1 MRNLKR
7 VSSLI
12 AVCATA
18 LSLFGCGD
26 DKTTDGGGTPPKEL
40 RPGKYNAARH
50 VGSGISLTAGFM
62 NGSLYTDAQQGGQ
75 KHSYDYLLA
84 KAVHGASTDD
94 LFKVPAFGN
103 PGLGG
108 ALFDT
113 TVPGNVRLISNRVEL
128 TGVTGA
134 GTPITRTNLL
144 TANLQPDGLTTL
156 TRPYN
161 NLGIPGSLALDI
173 LSDVP
178 FDFGTGRTSP
188 FYQFIFRNQA
198 FGSNGVQQAI
208 NLLKAQPADS
218 LKLFTLWTGAN
229 EVLGFVTSGG
239 VTPIFPINNF
249 RPLYDTILARVKREV
264 PNVKIIVFN
273 VPNVAS
279 IPFATFLGPN
289 ARAVAT
295 QRNLAR
301 IFYAKGDRV
310 DSVATADVG
319 DVTKFMILLPG
330 GAGVSFIGDNTTGVK
345 GILWRTLLASVNN
358 SRALQG
364 QSPLTLQ
371 QLTASF
377 TGGAGVDTT
386 QPIGARENPLPDQ
399 FTLNQSEI
407 AEANAAV
414 SAYNTFI
421 NSKNSQTEGI
431 FVVDIAGLFDRVVQ
445 QGIISPDGEDLRAT
459 FLTGGIFTLDGVHPG
474 PKGHA
479 IVANQMIPIIER
491 EFGASIPAINTRNLP
506 DGIYRIS
513 PSARVLNGD
522 GLPSK
527 EFLSQFTPQTLM
539 PAIQAVGGHY

>member
-1 MRNLKR
+1 MRNIKR
-7 VSSLI
+7 ISVWVAL
-12 AVCATA
+12 CATA
-18 LSLFGCGD
+18 ISLFGCGD
-26 DKTTDGGGTPPKEL
+26 DNGADNGGTPPKEL
-40 RPGKYNAARH
+40 RPGRYNAARH
-50 VGSGISLTAGFM
+50 VGNGVSLTAGFM
-62 NGSLYTDAQQGGQ
+62 NGSLYTDAQGGQ
-75 KHSYDYLLA
+75 KHSYDYLIA

-108 ALFDT
+108 VVFDT
-113 TVPGNVRLISNRVEL
+113 SAPGNARLISNRVEL
-128 TGVTGA
+128 VGVTGA
-134 GTPITRTNLL
+134 GTPITRTNLSP
-144 TANLQPDGLTTL
+144 ANFPPEGFTL

-161 NLGIPGSLALDI
+161 NLGIPGSLAFDI
-173 LSDVP
+173 LSDAP
-178 FDFGTGRTSP
+178 FTFGTGRASP
-188 FYQFIFRNQA
+188 FYQFIFRDQRL
-198 FGSNGVQQAI
+198 GSNGVQQAI

-239 VTPIFPINNF
+239 VTPIFQIDNF

-264 PNVKIIVFN
+264 PNVKIVVFN
-273 VPNVAS
+273 IPNVAS

-295 QRNLAR
+295 QRGLAR
-301 IFYAKGDRV
+301 IFYAKGTTV

-330 GAGVSFIGDNTTGVK
+330 GAGVGFIGDTTNGVK
-345 GILWRTLLASVNN
+345 GILWRTLLASINN
-358 SRALQG
+358 SRRLAGLP
-364 QSPLTLQ
+364 SVNLQ
-371 QLTASF
+371 QLTAGF
-377 TGGAGVDTT
+377 TGGLGVDTT
-386 QPIGARENPLPDQ
+386 KPIGSRENPLPDQ
-399 FTLNQSEI
+399 FTLDQSEI
-407 AEANAAV
+407 AAANAAV
-414 SAYNTFI
+414 TAYNTFI

-445 QGIISPDGEDLRAT
+445 QGITSPDGEELRAT

-506 DGIYRIS
+506 DGIYRVS

-522 GLPSK
+522 GLPNQ

-539 PAIQAVGGHY
+539 PTIQAVGGHY

>member
-1 MRNLKR
+1 MRNIKR
-7 VSSLI
+7 ISVWVAL
-12 AVCATA
+12 CATA
-18 LSLFGCGD
+18 ISLFGCGD
-26 DKTTDGGGTPPKEL
+26 DNGADNGGTPPKEL
-40 RPGKYNAARH
+40 RPGRYNAARH
-50 VGSGISLTAGFM
+50 VGNGVSLTAGFM
-62 NGSLYTDAQQGGQ
+62 NGSLYTDPQGGQ
-75 KHSYDYLLA
+75 KHSYDYLIA

-108 ALFDT
+108 VVFDT
-113 TVPGNVRLISNRVEL
+113 SAPGNARLISNRVEL
-128 TGVTGA
+128 VGVTGA
-134 GTPITRTNLL
+134 GTPITRTNLSP
-144 TANLQPDGLTTL
+144 ANFPPEGFTL

-161 NLGIPGSLALDI
+161 NLGIPGSLARDI
-173 LSDVP
+173 LSDDP
-178 FDFGTGRTSP
+178 FDTRPSP
-188 FYQFIFRNQA
+188 FYRFIFRNQA

-239 VTPIFPINNF
+239 VTAISPIDDF
-249 RPLYDTILARVKREV
+249 RPSYDTILARVKREV

-295 QRNLAR
+295 QRGLAR
-301 IFYAKGDRV
+301 IFYAKGTTV

-330 GAGVSFIGDNTTGVK
+330 GAGVGFIGDTTNGVK
-345 GILWRTLLASVNN
+345 GILWRTLLASINN
-358 SRALQG
+358 SRRLAGLP
-364 QSPLTLQ
+364 SVNLQ
-371 QLTASF
+371 QLTAGF
-377 TGGAGVDTT
+377 TGGLGVDTT
-386 QPIGARENPLPDQ
+386 KPIGSRENPLPDQ
-399 FTLNQSEI
+399 FTLDQSEI
-407 AEANAAV
+407 AAANAAV
-414 SAYNTFI
+414 TAYNTFI

-445 QGIISPDGEDLRAT
+445 QGITSPDGEELRAT

-506 DGIYRIS
+506 DGIYRVS

-522 GLPSK
+522 GLPSQ

-539 PAIQAVGGHY
+539 PTIQAVGGHY

>member
-1 MRNLKR
+1 MRNIKLL
-7 VSSLI
+7 SSLL
-12 AVCATA
+12 ALCATA
-18 LSLFGCGD
+18 ISLFGCGD
-26 DKTTDGGGTPPKEL
+26 DNGADNGGTPPKEL

-50 VGSGISLTAGFM
+50 VGIGVSLTAGFM

-108 ALFDT
+108 VLFDT
-113 TVPGNVRLISNRVEL
+113 TAPGNARLISNRVEL

-134 GTPITRTNLL
+134 GTPITRTNLSP
-144 TANLQPDGLTTL
+144 ANLQPEGLTTL
-156 TRPYN
+156 QRPYN
-161 NLGIPGSLALDI
+161 NLGIPGSLARDI
-173 LSDVP
+173 LSDDP
-178 FDFGTGRTSP
+178 FGFGAGRQSP
-188 FYQFIFRNQA
+188 FYQFIFRDQRL
-198 FGSNGVQQAI
+198 GSNGVQQAI

-239 VTPIFPINNF
+239 VTPIFPIDNF

-273 VPNVAS
+273 IPNVAS

-295 QRNLAR
+295 QRGLAR
-301 IFYAKGDRV
+301 IFYAKDTTV

-319 DVTKFMILLPG
+319 NVTKFMILLPA
-330 GAGVSFIGDNTTGVK
+330 GAGVAAIGDTTTGVK
-345 GILWRTLLASVNN
+345 GILWRTLLASINN
-358 SRALQG
+358 SRLLRG
-364 QSPLTLQ
+364 ETPINLQ
-371 QLTASF
+371 QLTAGF

-386 QPIGARENPLPDQ
+386 KPIGSRENPLPDQ
-399 FTLNQSEI
+399 FTLDPREI
-407 AEANAAV
+407 EAADKAV
-414 SAYNTFI
+414 ADYNTFI

-445 QGIISPDGEDLRAT
+445 QGITSPDGEELRAT

-506 DGIYRIS
+506 DGIYRVS

-539 PAIQAVGGHY
+539 PTIQAVGGHY

>member
-1 MRNLKR
+1 MRNIKR

-26 DKTTDGGGTPPKEL
+26 DKATDNGGTPPKEL

-50 VGSGISLTAGFM
+50 VGIGVSLTAGFM

-134 GTPITRTNLL
+134 GTPITRTNLS

-173 LSDVP
+173 LSDAP
-178 FDFGTGRTSP
+178 FGFGTGRTSP

-239 VTPIFPINNF
+239 VTPIFPIDNF

-273 VPNVAS
+273 VPNVAT

-295 QRNLAR
+295 QRGLAR
-301 IFYAKGDRV
+301 IFYAKGSSV

-371 QLTASF
+371 QLTVSF

-386 QPIGARENPLPDQ
+386 KPIGSRENPLPDQ

-414 SAYNTFI
+414 TAYNTFI
-421 NSKNSQTEGI
+421 NSKNSQTGI

-445 QGIISPDGEDLRAT
+445 QGITSPDGEDLRAT

-506 DGIYRIS
+506 DGIYRVS

>member
-1 MRNLKR
+1 MRNIKR

-12 AVCATA
+12 ALCATA

-26 DKTTDGGGTPPKEL
+26 DKATDDGGTPPKEL
-40 RPGKYNAARH
+40 RPGRYNAARH
-50 VGSGISLTAGFM
+50 VGLGISLTAGFM

-84 KAVHGASTDD
+84 KAVHGTSTDD

-113 TVPGNVRLISNRVEL
+113 TAPGNVRLISNRVEL

-134 GTPITRTNLL
+134 GTPITRTNLS
-144 TANLQPDGLTTL
+144 TANLQPEGLTTL

-161 NLGIPGSLALDI
+161 NLGIPGSLAFDI
-173 LSDVP
+173 LSDDP
-178 FDFGTGRTSP
+178 FNTRPSP

-198 FGSNGVQQAI
+198 FGSTGVQQAI
-208 NLLKAQPADS
+208 NLLNTQPADS

-239 VTPIFPINNF
+239 VTTIFPIDDF

-264 PNVKIIVFN
+264 PNVKIILFN

-295 QRNLAR
+295 QRGLAR
-301 IFYAKGDRV
+301 IFYAKGTTV

-319 DVTKFMILLPG
+319 DVTKFMIMLPG
-330 GAGVSFIGDNTTGVK
+330 GAGVGFIGDNTDGVK
-345 GILWRTLLASVNN
+345 GILWRTLLASINN
-358 SRALQG
+358 SRLLGGQG
-364 QSPLTLQ
+364 PINLQ
-371 QLTASF
+371 QLTAGF
-377 TGGAGVDTT
+377 TGGLGVDTT
-386 QPIGARENPLPDQ
+386 RPIGSRENPLPDQ
-399 FTLNQSEI
+399 FTLDQSEI
-407 AEANAAV
+407 AAANAAV
-414 SAYNTFI
+414 AAYNNFI
-421 NSKNSQTEGI
+421 NSKNDTTKGI

-445 QGIISPDGEDLRAT
+445 QGITSPDGEDLRAT

-506 DGIYRIS
+506 DGIYRVS

-522 GLPSK
+522 GLPNK

-539 PAIQAVGGHY
+539 PTIQSVGGHY

>member
-1 MRNLKR
+1 MRNIKLL
-7 VSSLI
+7 SSLL
-12 AVCATA
+12 ALCATA
-18 LSLFGCGD
+18 ISLFGCGD
-26 DKTTDGGGTPPKEL
+26 DKGTDSGTPPKEL
-40 RPGKYNAARH
+40 RPGRYNAARH
-50 VGSGISLTAGFM
+50 VGNGVSLTAGFM
-62 NGSLYTDAQQGGQ
+62 NGSLYTDPQGGQ
-75 KHSYDYLLA
+75 KHSYDYLIA

-134 GTPITRTNLL
+134 GTPITRTNLS
-144 TANLQPDGLTTL
+144 TANLQPEGLTTL
-156 TRPYN
+156 SRPYN
-161 NLGIPGSLALDI
+161 NLGIPGSLASDI
-173 LSDVP
+173 LSDAP
-178 FDFGTGRTSP
+178 FDTRPSP
-188 FYQFIFRNQA
+188 FYRFIFRNQA

-239 VTPIFPINNF
+239 VTRIFPIDDF

-264 PNVKIIVFN
+264 PNVKIVVFN
-273 VPNVAS
+273 IPNVAS

-295 QRNLAR
+295 QRQLTH
-301 IFYAKGDRV
+301 IFYAKGNSV
-310 DSVATADVG
+310 DSVATGDVG

-330 GAGVSFIGDNTTGVK
+330 GAGVGFIGDTTNGVK
-345 GILWRTLLASVNN
+345 GILWRTLLASINN
-358 SRALQG
+358 SLLLGGQG
-364 QSPLTLQ
+364 PINLR
-371 QLTASF
+371 QLTAGF

-386 QPIGARENPLPDQ
+386 KPIGSRENPLPDQ

-414 SAYNTFI
+414 TAYNNFI
-421 NSKNSQTEGI
+421 NSKDSQTEGI

-445 QGIISPDGEDLRAT
+445 QGITSPDGEELRAT

-506 DGIYRIS
+506 DGIYRVS

-522 GLPSK
+522 GLPNQ

-539 PAIQAVGGHY
+539 PTIQAVGGHY

>member
-1 MRNLKR
+1 MRNIKLL
-7 VSSLI
+7 SSLL
-12 AVCATA
+12 ALCATA
-18 LSLFGCGD
+18 ISLFGCGD
-26 DKTTDGGGTPPKEL
+26 DNGADNGGTPPKEL

-50 VGSGISLTAGFM
+50 VALGVSLTAGFM
-62 NGSLYTDAQQGGQ
+62 NGSLYTDPQGGQ

-108 ALFDT
+108 VLFDT
-113 TVPGNVRLISNRVEL
+113 TAPGNVRLISNRIEL
-128 TGVTGA
+128 VGVTGA
-134 GTPITRTNLL
+134 GTPITRTNLS
-144 TANLQPDGLTTL
+144 TANLQPEGLTTL
-156 TRPYN
+156 QRPYN

-173 LSDVP
+173 LSDAP
-178 FDFGTGRTSP
+178 FDTRPSP
-188 FYQFIFRNQA
+188 FYRFIFRNQA

-239 VTPIFPINNF
+239 VTPIVPIDNF
-249 RPLYDTILARVKREV
+249 SPLYDTILARVKREV

-273 VPNVAS
+273 IPNVAS

-289 ARAVAT
+289 ARNVAI
-295 QRNLAR
+295 QRGLAR
-301 IFYAKGDRV
+301 IFYAKGNTV

-319 DVTKFMILLPG
+319 NVTKFMILLPA
-330 GAGVSFIGDNTTGVK
+330 GAGVAAIGDTTTGVK
-345 GILWRTLLASVNN
+345 GILWRTLLASINN
-358 SRALQG
+358 SRLLRG
-364 QSPLTLQ
+364 ETPINLQ

-377 TGGAGVDTT
+377 TGGLGVDTT
-386 QPIGARENPLPDQ
+386 KPIGSRENPLPDQ
-399 FTLNQSEI
+399 FTLDQSEI
-407 AEANAAV
+407 RAANEAVAD
-414 SAYNTFI
+414 YNTFI

-506 DGIYRIS
+506 DGIYRVS

-539 PAIQAVGGHY
+539 PTIQAVGGHY